1 MDYSDFQMMDVF
13 GGFPSTDL
21 HENCNDTSTDGDCNG
36 ENFTVMCVHID
47 IVSAIIV
54 VVNFFLFVI
63 GIIVVR
69 RKMVQ
74 SIRICEFYLIIN
86 LAFSD
91 MLTGI
96 LSLTIDAWDF
106 ITEVRLKISFKLHIL
121 TGVSFVYF
129 F

>member
-1 MDYSDFQMMDVF
+1 MAYSDFQMMDLF
-13 GGFPSTDL
+13 GVFPSTDL

-36 ENFTVMCVHID
+36 ENFTVMCVLID

-54 VVNFFLFVI
+54 VVNLFIFVI

-91 MLTGI
+91 MLTGV
-96 LSLTIDAWDF
+96 LSLTIDTWDF
-106 ITEVRLKISFKLHIL
+106 IAEVSLKINFMLHIL
-121 TGVSFVYF
+121 TGVLFE
-129 F
+129 